1 MEKNRREI
9 GHNSN
14 LLLEDAIK
22 NDVREILVDAA
33 RSSKKASD
41 MALQLWLQ
49 LRDLFNRQEPLTK
62 EQENWNFNV
71 DKHNEFIMKHDP
83 NPATNKKHLRK
94 KYKPRKLT
102 SDEAYDLYQRMDRD
116 FNELFE
122 LSGDTIALFRGSEHS
137 QLEEIAKEVDDEKEN
152 I

>member
-1 MEKNRREI
+1 MDKNKSDI

-22 NDVREILVDAA
+22 NDIREILVDAA

-102 SDEAYDLYQRMDRD
+102 QDEAYDLYQRMDRD
-116 FNELFE
+116 FNELFD
-122 LSGDTIALFRGSEHS
+122 LSGDPIALFRGSEHS